1 MKLTLNKIL
10 SKVRRKK
17 KQGTPVKK
25 GKSEEERK
33 SALEEN
39 ILSSSTA
46 NETKESENPFLG
58 KEITYTKPNI
68 SRNYIPGVATNSSIE
83 VIEGHKVEI
92 QIHEEPESEPK
103 EPELRD
109 EKAVDEELTPSKQAE
124 SATDIG
130 DSSDPIV
137 EDDAPKIAPEVLAE
151 SPEKPIQASTEEVVG
166 VESITQTEEAEVPP
180 SPEKEKE
187 EVTEK
192 VEQETSDEKSMEL
205 EPQPQA
211 PPESEPEPEPA
222 TIEPKKVVSA
232 VARMTSL
239 LEKGERTDE
248 EKEWVGK
255 KIDLMKTKSAGSATL
270 APKKLDMSRFD
281 MFKQK

>member
-1 MKLTLNKIL
+1 MKLTFNKIL
-10 SKVRRKK
+10 CKVRRKK
-17 KQGTPVKK
+17 KQGTTQNVKK
-25 GKSEEERK
+25 GKSEEERQ

-39 ILSSSTA
+39 MLSLSTA
-46 NETKESENPFLG
+46 NETKESENPLVG
-58 KEITYTKPNI
+58 REITYTKPNI

-92 QIHEEPESEPK
+92 QMHEEPESEPK

-137 EDDAPKIAPEVLAE
+137 EDDAPKIAPEVSVE
-151 SPEKPIQASTEEVVG
+151 SPEKPIQASTEEVVE

-192 VEQETSDEKSMEL
+192 VEQETSDAKSMEL

-211 PPESEPEPEPA
+211 PPEPA
-222 TIEPKKVVSA
+222 TIEPKKVASA

-239 LEKGERTDE
+239 LEKGERTEE
-248 EKEWVGK
+248 EKEWVEK